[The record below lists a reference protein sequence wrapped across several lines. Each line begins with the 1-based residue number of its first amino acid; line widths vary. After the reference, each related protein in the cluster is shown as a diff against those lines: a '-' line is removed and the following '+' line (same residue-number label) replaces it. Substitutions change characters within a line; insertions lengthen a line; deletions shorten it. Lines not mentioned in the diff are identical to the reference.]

1 MPGDASR
8 ANRKKNHKIQLLMP
22 VPRAAIR
29 RNEKSQ
35 GDGGGTVH
43 YQNQEKRGAGHT
55 ESKSARIYIRV
66 TPHERD
72 LLRKKAKRAGLSVSE
87 YVRNA
92 AIYGDSPITAIDTKP
107 LMKLNWELIKQG
119 TNLNQLMKFIN
130 TYGEKAYDSDEV
142 SRVLNKEID
151 VFDKVGEAL
160 ISLRREAD
168 AHHVIINLEAP
179 EYSEDD

>member
-1 MPGDASR
+1 M
-8 ANRKKNHKIQLLMP
+8 
-22 VPRAAIR
+22 
-29 RNEKSQ
+29 
-35 GDGGGTVH
+35 
-43 YQNQEKRGAGHT
+43 
-55 ESKSARIYIRV
+55 
-66 TPHERD
+66 
-72 LLRKKAKRAGLSVSE
+72 LRQKAKRGRLSVSE

-119 TNLNQLMKFIN
+119 SNLNQLMKFVN

-142 SRVLNKEID
+142 SRVLDKEID

>member
-1 MPGDASR
+1 MPARRSKRFRFLCLFREARFARAESR
-8 ANRKKNHKIQLLMP
+8 ERTAATPSVFKTKKK
-22 VPRAAIR
+22 R
-29 RNEKSQ
+29 R
-35 GDGGGTVH
+35 
-43 YQNQEKRGAGHT
+43 RGVGHT
-55 ESKSARIYIRV
+55 ETKSVGIYIRV
-66 TPHERD
+66 APHERG
-72 LLRKKAKRAGLSVSE
+72 LLRQKAKRGGLSVSE

-107 LMKLNWELIKQG
+107 LAKLNWELIKQG
-119 TNLNQLMKFIN
+119 SNLNQLMKFVN

-142 SRVLNKEID
+142 SRVLDKEID